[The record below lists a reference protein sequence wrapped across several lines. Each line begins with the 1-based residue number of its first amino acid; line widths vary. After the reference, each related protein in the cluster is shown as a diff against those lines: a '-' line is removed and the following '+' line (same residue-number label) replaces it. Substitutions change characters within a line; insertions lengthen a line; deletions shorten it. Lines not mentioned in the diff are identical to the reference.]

1 MALRI
6 NTVSSGNYKMVR
18 YFLKLKSWELFL
30 MAVLPL
36 ILTYMLRF
44 EYTATLIGSLVFFV
58 VIVVFSWLF
67 SIGIWANQHL
77 PQDRQ
82 KNLFLLALGFTIP
95 LVYILLL
102 ILVYFP
108 TLSPESRPQPPGW
121 MLPMHILSMI
131 GIFYSIWFSARQYI
145 ALQREREVDTT
156 RFSNIFFLMW
166 IFPLGIWIIQPG
178 VNRLY
183 DKIDNSNILSRDDD

>member
-1 MALRI
+1 MVLRI
-6 NTVSSGNYKMVR
+6 NPARSGNYKMIR

-131 GIFYSIWFSARQYI
+131 GIFYSVWFSARQYL

-166 IFPLGIWIIQPG
+166 VFPLGIWIIQPG
-178 VNRLY
+178 VNQLFN
-183 DKIDNSNILSRDDD
+183 KLNNSET

>member
-1 MALRI
+1 MALGI
-6 NTVSSGNYKMVR
+6 NTASSGNFKMTR

-30 MAVLPL
+30 MVVLPL
-36 ILTYMLRF
+36 ALTYLMQF
-44 EYTATLIGSLVFFV
+44 KFTVSLIGNIVLFV

-67 SIGIWANQHL
+67 SIGKWANQHL
-77 PQDRQ
+77 PKDQQ
-82 KNLFLLALGFTIP
+82 KNLVLFTLGFAVP

-108 TLSPESRPQPPGW
+108 TLSPGSRPQPPGW

-178 VNRLY
+178 VNQLF
-183 DKIDNSNILSRDDD
+183 DKLDNSNILSRDGD